1 MDSRLAFAIE
11 AAKSDTA
18 NLYLFDVIGDPFEGK
33 TAGQFVKELSA
44 IKASEIN
51 LVIDSPGG
59 SVDDAVAMY
68 SALKAHPAKV
78 NGYVIGGAHSS
89 ASFVFQAADTRRVAE
104 QASMTIHEGHA
115 IAHGTAAD
123 MKATAELL
131 ENASQMI
138 AGIYASR
145 AGGTVE
151 EWRAR
156 MQANGGSL
164 GTTYIGEEIVANGL
178 ADAIGLPTFNY
189 TPLQM
194 VAQRAGQP
202 ERPEVEIDL
211 SLIPPLATGYKPPLP
226 ADFTRLIQENL
237 KGA

>member
-1 MDSRLAFAIE
+1 MDSRLGFAIE
-11 AAKSDTA
+11 AAAKGAA
-18 NLYLFDVIGDPFEGK
+18 NLYLFDVIGDPYEGK
-33 TAGQFVKELSA
+33 TAGQFVKELSG
-44 IKASEIN
+44 IRASEIN

-68 SALKAHPAKV
+68 SALKAHPARV

-89 ASFVFQAADTRRVAE
+89 ASFVFQAADTRRVAQ

-115 IAHGTAAD
+115 LAHGTAAD

-138 AGIYASR
+138 AGIYAER

-164 GTTYIGEEIVANGL
+164 GTTFIGEEIVSNGL
-178 ADAIGLPTFNY
+178 ADAIGLPSFNF
-189 TPLQM
+189 TPLQL
-194 VAQRAGQP
+194 VAQRVA
-202 ERPEVEIDL
+202 ESTELDV
-211 SLIPPLATGYKPPLP
+211 SLIPPMATGYKPPLP
-226 ADFTRLIQENL
+226 VDFTRLIKENL
-237 KGA
+237 NV